1 MQSFYKLVDEYN
13 MATGSEAVK
22 QAEQKLWSTYG
33 KDMAVLCLD
42 MSGFTFL
49 TQKHGLIHFL
59 GMIRRMQLATS
70 PIVER
75 FKGNVIKFEADNLFA
90 VFSTVE
96 EAIQAAISINI
107 ALQAMNTLTAESKDL
122 SVSIGISYGNIL
134 LIEGKDAF
142 GDAINLASKLGE
154 DIAEKGEILVTKE
167 ACAKL
172 VSPSVFNFNKEKY
185 SVSGI
190 QVEVCK
196 VVY

>member
-1 MQSFYKLVDEYN
+1 MQSFYKLIDEYN
-13 MATGSEAVK
+13 SATGEENIK
-22 QAEQKLWSTYG
+22 QAEQNLWQKYG
-33 KDMAVLCLD
+33 KDKAVLCLD

-49 TQKHGLIHFL
+49 TQKHGLTHFL

-70 PIVER
+70 PIIER
-75 FKGNVIKFEADNLFA
+75 FKGGVVKFEADNLFA
-90 VFSTVE
+90 VFDNVE

-107 ALQAMNTLTAESKDL
+107 ALQAMNTLTEDTKDL
-122 SVSIGISYGNIL
+122 AVSIGISYGNIL

-167 ACAKL
+167 ACNKL
-172 VSPSVFNFNKEKY
+172 VSPSPFNFTKEKY

-190 QVEVCK
+190 QLEVCK